1 MNLDN
6 VVAVRLMVYCL
17 VAPLPI
23 ESTAMFSKS
32 LQITV
37 ELGAREGTRI
47 LYLNGP
53 LDMETTLEFQRVVRA
68 ETSPVLIVDFG
79 GVPYMD
85 SAGIRRDSWCIRER
99 SKGAAPHCANQ
110 DERAAASVGRAESSQ
125 QDPCNVHQH
134 CRSGNSAPLKGN
146 QRSCGASI
154 PVIQF
159 LQIPSERVFQ
169 QPQDFLTSIRS

>member
-47 LYLNGP
+47 LHLNGP

-85 SAGIRRDSWCIRER
+85 SAGLGAIVGAYVSAQKAQRRIALTGMNER
-99 SKGAAPHCANQ
+99 LRALVELNRLSKI
-110 DERAAASVGRAESSQ
+110 
-125 QDPCNVHQH
+125 
-134 CRSGNSAPLKGN
+134 LTMY
-146 QRSCGASI
+146 
-154 PVIQF
+154 
-159 LQIPSERVFQ
+159 
-169 QPQDFLTSIRS
+169 TSIAEAETAVH